1 MESCEKVRVSAV
13 ELQEEEKF
21 NWESMTMLWKENI
34 ISRTMKRELCE
45 RVVILAMVY
54 GSETWSLR
62 RKYTYLR

>member
-1 MESCEKVRVSAV
+1 MESCEKVRLSVV
-13 ELQEEEKF
+13 ELQEEDKF
-21 NWESMTMLWKENI
+21 NWESMAMLWKENI